1 MKTVFCFLLDFLLG
15 LFKVIGFIL
24 GATFW
29 LLETIGPYI
38 FIGGLIWLF
47 IEQGGSVYIYNL
59 INNLFGP
66 L

>member
-1 MKTVFCFLLDFLLG
+1 MKTVFRFLLDFLLG
-15 LFKVIGFIL
+15 LLKVIGFIL
-24 GATFW
+24 GVTVW
-29 LLETIGPYI
+29 LLENVGPYI

-47 IEQGGSVYIYNL
+47 IDQGGSVYIYNL